1 MVATEPIVV
10 QFPPRWYAAYTTPRH
25 EKSAHQHLES
35 RNLESFLPLYDSARM
50 WNGRRAVVQMLANRN
65 QESTTRVGFSLQLSK
80 SG

>member
-1 MVATEPIVV
+1 
-10 QFPPRWYAAYTTPRH
+10 
-25 EKSAHQHLES
+25 
-35 RNLESFLPLYDSARM
+35 M